1 MILLPSSHSTP
12 FPRAVGLPA
21 VDFIVT
27 YVIEVSCMPS
37 LK

>member
-27 YVIEVSCMPS
+27 YFIEMNYMPS